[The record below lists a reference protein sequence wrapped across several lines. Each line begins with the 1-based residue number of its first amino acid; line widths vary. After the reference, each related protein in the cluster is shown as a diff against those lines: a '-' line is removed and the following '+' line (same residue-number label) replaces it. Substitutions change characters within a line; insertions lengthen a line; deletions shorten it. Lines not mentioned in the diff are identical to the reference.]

1 MKTYSQF
8 FILLIT
14 IIAYPQLSYSQ
25 GPITRPGG
33 TIPAKTINPKL
44 LQRTPL
50 DWYFR
55 ALRPATKTAG
65 GTANQTLGT
74 SQADGNTST
83 VGVNLPRA
91 ASRVRATGTP
101 RTAPSGDGYCV
112 TQSYNLDYL
121 NESAFS
127 MVDLNLAFPNAIYPG
142 ALINAGSLLGKNPIM
157 YSTGASRRP
166 LSVTISISN
175 PDSGSRVYS
184 VSNFG
189 VNNIRLL
196 DENLRDKHYGAA
208 IPSVF
213 AYRSM
218 ELRSQQ
224 ELTASFNFSA
234 GLMLPLEE
242 FGIPLDI
249 SQGIK
254 ANGSGSS
261 TSRQHHYMMSFIQP
275 MYAYTIEEED
285 PALIFTNPTTA
296 AGINNA
302 GMVRSIIYGRMVLM
316 TFSSSL
322 DSSEAFAR
330 VSGRLGIEMTGG
342 ELANASLGVSISG
355 DIKSKFTRDI
365 KEFKAM
371 VYGGNGATA
380 NSMAGDPD
388 SIFRYLRDPSAATL
402 GRTTGALPLQ
412 YVIQRV
418 SDGRVIG
425 VRSTAGY
432 ALDDCLSPRYDVEVT
447 FKGLKCYKVVE
458 LFPDDKEDIFG
469 TCDVNGKRL
478 FGINEDAAWSIG
490 KDKTISDDKDVL
502 IAKDLTLAQ
511 VRELQLVF
519 SQALKDW
526 EPLHKPVYRA
536 YQPLDLKYSLDKT
549 ANINAIMNLAAGR
562 SVELENKTHE
572 VRLYENG
579 DREHSSIAVLYRV
592 KVTRK

>member
-8 FILLIT
+8 FILLMA

-50 DWYFR
+50 DWYFS
-55 ALRPATKTAG
+55 AIRPARASG
-65 GTANQTLGT
+65 GAPANTITTRNSG
-74 SQADGNTST
+74 ANTSI

-91 ASRVRATGTP
+91 AVPVRAVGTP
-101 RTAPSGDGYCV
+101 GKEPSGDGYCL

-127 MVDLNLAFPNAIYPG
+127 LIDLRLNFPNAIYPG
-142 ALINAGSLLGKNPIM
+142 AFIDAGSLLGRSPVT
-157 YSTGASRRP
+157 YVSPAQRRP
-166 LSVTISISN
+166 LTVAISISN
-175 PDSGSRVYS
+175 PDSGSRTYT

-189 VNNIRLL
+189 SNNNRVL
-196 DENLRDKHYGAA
+196 DENLRDRHYGAA

-242 FGIPLDI
+242 FGIPLDL
-249 SQGIK
+249 SQGIR
-254 ANGSGSS
+254 ASGNMVNGSVE
-261 TSRQHHYMMSFIQP
+261 RQYMLSFIQP

-285 PALIFTNPTTA
+285 PGLLFTNAGA
-296 AGINNA
+296 AANIHQGI
-302 GMVRSIIYGRMVLM
+302 VKSVVYGRMIMM
-316 TFSSSL
+316 TFRSTL
-322 DSSEAFAR
+322 DSAEAFGR
-330 VSGRLGIEMTGG
+330 VSARLGINFTGG
-342 ELANASLGVSISG
+342 ELANASLGGSISG
-355 DIKSKFTRDI
+355 DVRNKFVRDI
-365 KEFKAM
+365 KEFKAL
-371 VYGGNGATA
+371 VYGGNGQTA
-380 NSMAGDPD
+380 NSVAGDPEAVYQY
-388 SIFRYLRDPSAATL
+388 IRDPSAATL
-402 GRTTGALPLQ
+402 NSRTGALPLQ
-412 YVIQRV
+412 YVVQRI
-418 SDGRVIG
+418 SDGRIIG
-425 VRSTAGY
+425 VRSTSNY
-432 ALDDCLSPRYDVEVT
+432 KVDDCLNPRYDVEVS